1 MPQKLTLKENEAI
14 YTIDVEQNDLTQPI
28 ILEQA
33 GQEVAAIIPIERY
46 RAFELWEQQQQPLS
60 FYPTLMADKAAFERM
75 EPSLLATH
83 QGKYV
88 AIRNGQMIDSGDN
101 KMTLIK
107 RVYEESGYGPMYVHK
122 VGEPP
127 RVAKLASPRV
137 VRR

>member
-33 GQEVAAIIPIERY
+33 GQEVAAIIPIEKY

-60 FYPTLMADKAAFERM
+60 LYPTLLADKTAFEQM

-88 AIRNGQMIDSGDN
+88 AIRNRQLIDSDEN

-107 RVYEESGYGPMYVHK
+107 RVYEESGYGPVYVHK
-122 VGEPP
+122 VGEPS